1 MQAAADRAN
10 NNDVCL
16 GSDSISHFGVGK
28 NMVAAMRHWA
38 TAGGIIMEASCYVLA
53 GALAYQRSSG
63 PNCLVLGL
71 HYPSLHFDRGALT
84 DIIQKVATKRGWPRA
99 SMTAIRRDVACCLRS
114 YVAQSKARAKTAKK

>member
-1 MQAAADRAN
+1 MLYFGSDLASGQVVIVRGPLYAEDDRPQLSGHETFPLRYGAFGAVQAAADRAN

-16 GSDSISHFGVGK
+16 GSDSISRFGVGK

-53 GALAYQRSSG
+53 GALAYQGASG

-71 HYPSLHFDRGALT
+71 QL
-84 DIIQKVATKRGWPRA
+84 
-99 SMTAIRRDVACCLRS
+99 
-114 YVAQSKARAKTAKK
+114 